1 MIEAY
6 IYAFRAYTGDDAR
19 AAQQEAR
26 GESGAQLRRALQTQ
40 LKLSAEQFAL
50 FERSALDYD
59 QASRAIQDRIAA
71 VAVADRA
78 LYPAQRSLS
87 AAARARIHALF
98 AELLSGQNVAVGSIH
113 RVLDAADA
121 AKMDDAV
128 LALLVEARASGTRR
142 WNHRLARRG
151 GLLGVAN
158 TSNLLDLQEAAGTA
172 PLDNPGGDN
181 LCPALTMVEEDEAD
195 EACDDDGGLYDLE
208 TCDCSIPGGD
218 GGGGGGGAV
227 PDVTVIA
234 WVNASAVALPS
245 GENAALQAYLQNGTA
260 LQIAGCISQIGDW
273 IKGDRDAVVT
283 TIDTAYANAWLLRNS
298 GNSQPPS
305 TIVPGAQL
313 SGGNFRLFNDY
324 ELGTRV
330 GSTPDPCKTGNITGW
345 YPTAPGDPSP
355 HDGAVGFSPFYM
367 YYQLNEGQIG
377 GAGQLVN
384 WTLNQ
389 SSTPWIWSVVEFDEW
404 GIPTTAGHAMFPTYS
419 VYVNGTLTAIYPQS
433 SAAAFIAQ
441 NDTYQLTPSQIP

>member
-1 MIEAY
+1 MGVFVSVGNRKLTGKFSVLCTVVALFAVAALDAPAQLPTASFQADGHRPPPPGTLIEAY

-245 GENAALQAYLQNGTA
+245 GENAALQAYLQNGT
-260 LQIAGCISQIGDW
+260 
-273 IKGDRDAVVT
+273 
-283 TIDTAYANAWLLRNS
+283 
-298 GNSQPPS
+298 
-305 TIVPGAQL
+305 
-313 SGGNFRLFNDY
+313 
-324 ELGTRV
+324 
-330 GSTPDPCKTGNITGW
+330 
-345 YPTAPGDPSP
+345 
-355 HDGAVGFSPFYM
+355 
-367 YYQLNEGQIG
+367 
-377 GAGQLVN
+377 
-384 WTLNQ
+384 
-389 SSTPWIWSVVEFDEW
+389 
-404 GIPTTAGHAMFPTYS
+404 
-419 VYVNGTLTAIYPQS
+419 LTAIYPQS